1 MKGLRRNLPFPTV
14 KNKNN
19 SYLIM
24 LKNNDKVSKKG
35 FFQRILDDMYYFM
48 HLKIVVTKSD
58 NYNFD
63 MQAMI

>member
-35 FFQRILDDMYYFM
+35 FETCCD
-48 HLKIVVTKSD
+48 
-58 NYNFD
+58 
-63 MQAMI
+63 QARQL